1 MAEAAACDFDE
12 WLRDTLVALD
22 TDDEVFS
29 PYIKGILEGEEN
41 ADEKLD
47 ALQGILSEITV
58 SVEVTGVDLW
68 SCSSEH
74 WVWENGIDDLC
85 QDILRKWNVRESNG
99 PAKESNPQVSADEC
113 LARIMGEQAQ
123 MVVTTR
129 VRTQEEQN
137 LKSAILAQYAQVSD
151 GEVTDSDGEEEVVGL
166 RNTNAEEVVRAE
178 REKREKDKEES
189 QRKKEKDKEDRLKQK
204 SKDDERKEK
213 EKKRTQKGERRR

>member
-12 WLRDTLVALD
+12 WLKDTLVALD

-47 ALQGILSEITV
+47 ALQGILSEIT
-58 SVEVTGVDLW
+58 
-68 SCSSEH
+68 
-74 WVWENGIDDLC
+74 ENGIDDLC

-151 GEVTDSDGEEEVVGL
+151 GEVTDSDGEEEAVGL

>member
-47 ALQGILSEITV
+47 ALQGILSEIT
-58 SVEVTGVDLW
+58 
-68 SCSSEH
+68 
-74 WVWENGIDDLC
+74 ENGIDDLC

>member
-12 WLRDTLVALD
+12 WLKDTLVALD

-47 ALQGILSEITV
+47 ALQGILSEIT
-58 SVEVTGVDLW
+58 
-68 SCSSEH
+68 
-74 WVWENGIDDLC
+74 ENGIDDLC

-151 GEVTDSDGEEEVVGL
+151 GEVTDSDAEEEVVGL

>member
-41 ADEKLD
+41 AEEKLD
-47 ALQGILSEITV
+47 ALQGILSEIT
-58 SVEVTGVDLW
+58 
-68 SCSSEH
+68 
-74 WVWENGIDDLC
+74 ENGIDDLC
-85 QDILRKWNVRESNG
+85 QDILKKWKLSEANG
-99 PAKESNPQVSADEC
+99 PTQEPSTQVAADER

-151 GEVTDSDGEEEVVGL
+151 GEVTDSDGEGEVVGT

-189 QRKKEKDKEDRLKQK
+189 HRKKEKDKEDRMKQK

>member
-1 MAEAAACDFDE
+1 MAAEPQQNMAEAAACDFDD

-41 ADEKLD
+41 PDEKLD
-47 ALQGILSEITV
+47 ALQGILSEIT
-58 SVEVTGVDLW
+58 
-68 SCSSEH
+68 
-74 WVWENGIDDLC
+74 ENGIDDLC
-85 QDILRKWNVRESNG
+85 QDILQKWKLTEANG
-99 PAKESNPQVSADEC
+99 PTDGPSPQVAADER

-129 VRTQEEQN
+129 VRTQEEEN

-151 GEVTDSDGEEEVVGL
+151 GEVTDSDGEEASA
-166 RNTNAEEVVRAE
+166 RNANMEAVAREE

-189 QRKKEKDKEDRLKQK
+189 QRKKEKDKEDRAKQK
-204 SKDDERKEK
+204 AKDDERKEK

>member
-1 MAEAAACDFDE
+1 MMAKVMAVIGNCGRGPQQNMAEAAACDFDE
-12 WLRDTLVALD
+12 WLKDTLVALD

-47 ALQGILSEITV
+47 ALQGILSEIT
-58 SVEVTGVDLW
+58 
-68 SCSSEH
+68 
-74 WVWENGIDDLC
+74 ENGIDDLC

-151 GEVTDSDGEEEVVGL
+151 GEVTDSDAEEEVVGL